1 MVPPIF
7 YPIFT
12 PVASLIFPGSG
23 VGSGVGG
30 EKGLYKTGFLCYDME
45 VKLHDCV

>member
-12 PVASLIFPGSG
+12 PVASLIFP
-23 VGSGVGG
+23 GSGVGG

-45 VKLHDCV
+45 VKLHNCV